1 MGHFK
6 WKVVQDIVLET
17 KRHQNLS
24 FCSPRSIE
32 LMGSEVTLVKKL
44 KQGLGCIREL
54 TAVLE
59 VLVRA
64 LDPCK
69 QSDITEDMDSEG
81 TTETFTDSET

>member
-1 MGHFK
+1 M
-6 WKVVQDIVLET
+6 
-17 KRHQNLS
+17 
-24 FCSPRSIE
+24 
-32 LMGSEVTLVKKL
+32 TLVKKL

>member
-1 MGHFK
+1 MSIRKSFK
-6 WKVVQDIVLET
+6 IVLESE
-17 KRHQNLS
+17 HHLV
-24 FCSPRSIE
+24 CPPRSVE
-32 LMGSEVTLVKKL
+32 LAGSEVTLVKKV

-81 TTETFTDSET
+81 TAEILP

>member
-1 MGHFK
+1 M
-6 WKVVQDIVLET
+6 
-17 KRHQNLS
+17 
-24 FCSPRSIE
+24 E
-32 LMGSEVTLVKKL
+32 LADSEVTLVKKL

-59 VLVRA
+59 VLVRV

-81 TTETFTDSET
+81 IELKPSPFSETQSNQEQKIGFN

>member
-1 MGHFK
+1 M
-6 WKVVQDIVLET
+6 D
-17 KRHQNLS
+17 
-24 FCSPRSIE
+24 
-32 LMGSEVTLVKKL
+32 SEVTLVKKL

-81 TTETFTDSET
+81 TTETFTDSETQSNWEQKNGLTGLGMYM

>member
-1 MGHFK
+1 M
-6 WKVVQDIVLET
+6 
-17 KRHQNLS
+17 
-24 FCSPRSIE
+24 E
-32 LMGSEVTLVKKL
+32 LAGSEVTLVKKL

-81 TTETFTDSET
+81 IELKPSLTVKPGAENWFLGM

>member
-1 MGHFK
+1 MRHYK
-6 WKVVQDIVLET
+6 HQKVI
-17 KRHQNLS
+17 QNCPRGWTSIS
-24 FCSPRSIE
+24 FVCSPRSVE
-32 LMGSEVTLVKKL
+32 LAESEVTLVKKV

-81 TTETFTDSET
+81 TVEFLL

>member
-1 MGHFK
+1 MISEEFK
-6 WKVVQDIVLET
+6 IVLESE
-17 KRHQNLS
+17 HHLV
-24 FCSPRSIE
+24 CPPRSVE
-32 LMGSEVTLVKKL
+32 LTGSEVTLVKKM

-81 TTETFTDSET
+81 TAEILP

>member
-1 MGHFK
+1 MRT
-6 WKVVQDIVLET
+6 IRISL
-17 KRHQNLS
+17 
-24 FCSPRSIE
+24 FCSPRSVE
-32 LMGSEVTLVKKL
+32 LTGSEVTLVKKV

-81 TTETFTDSET
+81 IP

>member
-1 MGHFK
+1 
-6 WKVVQDIVLET
+6 
-17 KRHQNLS
+17 
-24 FCSPRSIE
+24 
-32 LMGSEVTLVKKL
+32 MGSEVTLVKKV

-81 TTETFTDSET
+81 AAEILPGQNSE

>member
-1 MGHFK
+1 M
-6 WKVVQDIVLET
+6 
-17 KRHQNLS
+17 
-24 FCSPRSIE
+24 
-32 LMGSEVTLVKKL
+32 TLVKKL

-81 TTETFTDSET
+81 IPVELKPSLTVKLSRIRGRKLVLTDLGM

>member
-1 MGHFK
+1 M
-6 WKVVQDIVLET
+6 
-17 KRHQNLS
+17 
-24 FCSPRSIE
+24 E
-32 LMGSEVTLVKKL
+32 LTESEVTLVKKV

-81 TTETFTDSET
+81 AVEILP

>member
-1 MGHFK
+1 M
-6 WKVVQDIVLET
+6 
-17 KRHQNLS
+17 
-24 FCSPRSIE
+24 
-32 LMGSEVTLVKKL
+32 TLVKKL

-81 TTETFTDSET
+81 IELKPSLTVKLSRIGGRKLVLTDLGM